1 MTDYESKLSF
11 KTDFDDVERGIQLL
25 ARLETSMRSVGNEA
39 TIAASKLSQ
48 VLPGGAAPGVGVLS
62 APPSA
67 IGGVAQPVMS
77 TQVAGGTGDIARDVV
92 QAETGGLAGG
102 PGFLQRMRGT
112 MAGPRAMG
120 GQLLRAAGLPA
131 ALTAGGLLGAG
142 LMGAVSL
149 RAQEAR
155 AGARF
160 GQGTA
165 DIDELTS
172 ALTNLGQTR
181 ATALRTL
188 QDIGRA
194 SGETGRQL
202 QLSTLYATTFSR
214 AFGMD
219 VGAIVAMGPVARA
232 AGPGISTAD
241 VVARMAANIGGA
253 AAAPI
258 FEPAFGAAR
267 NIMMTAAARGVRANA
282 GAVSILQGAIQGGD
296 IQGPFG
302 AGMEANTRMIRGM
315 DQYMAS
321 MGPLAI
327 AANPMT
333 AGESYVGWRKRL
345 EKGVNDPE
353 NVARMLTY
361 VRSVTGN
368 QDEATMLLASQ
379 LGISFNQAS
388 RLAGLKPSDLTQMPD
403 ADFKAITER
412 AGTATTPEAR
422 AMAQASESLT
432 RVGDKM
438 LDVVGKFSD
447 ATGIFEKASIALAIA
462 AAASLVGGVAGMAGK
477 GLISRA
483 GLLTAGRFAGKA
495 GVVGATAA
503 VGYAAGIGIDELIN
517 LGLESTFGEE
527 SGAASWWRTA
537 RENRESDRQ
546 TLEHGRAQGFDPDSP
561 SNEGSV
567 QMERLVNEMT
577 RGNDIALE
585 SQQIQRESQP
595 TGVMTQRQ

>member
-67 IGGVAQPVMS
+67 IGGVAQPVMA

-92 QAETGGLAGG
+92 QAETGGLAGR

-142 LMGAVSL
+142 LMGAVTL

-214 AFGMD
+214 AFGID
-219 VGAIVAMGPVARA
+219 VGAIAAMGPVARA

-253 AAAPI
+253 QAAPI
-258 FEPAFGAAR
+258 YESAFGAAR
-267 NIMMTAAARGVRANA
+267 GLAMTAAARGIAPGLGNISALQA
-282 GAVSILQGAIQGGD
+282 GIAGGPGV
-296 IQGPFG
+296 IQGPF
-302 AGMEANTRMIRGM
+302 APGMEANTRMIRAM
-315 DQYMAS
+315 DQYISS

-333 AGESYVGWRKRL
+333 RGESYVDWRKRL
-345 EKGVNDPE
+345 EAGVSGIAGRE
-353 NVARMLTY
+353 NVANILTY
-361 VRSVTGN
+361 TRSVTGN

-388 RLAGLKPSDLTQMPD
+388 RLAGLKPSDITQMPD

-432 RVGDKM
+432 KVGDTM
-438 LDVVGKFSD
+438 LDAVGRFGE
-447 ATGIFEKASIALAIA
+447 ATGIFEKAALVLAVA
-462 AAASLVGGVAGMAGK
+462 AGASLVGGVAGLVGR
-477 GLISRA
+477 GLITRG
-483 GLLTAGRFAGKA
+483 GLATAGRFAGKA
-495 GVVGATAA
+495 GLIGLAGG
-503 VGYAAGIGIDELIN
+503 VGYGIGTGLDELIN
-517 LGLESTFGEE
+517 LGLESAFGEE
-527 SGAASWWRTA
+527 SRAAKGYRTA
-537 RENRESDRQ
+537 RENRESEER
-546 TLEHGRAQGFDPDSP
+546 TREYE
-561 SNEGSV
+561 EGSNDTLDALN
-567 QMERLVNEMT
+567 RLLDETT
-577 RGNDIALE
+577 RGNDISTE
-585 SQQIQRESQP
+585 SQQVQRESQP